1 MKISVIT
8 PAYKAQD
15 FLIKYINSI
24 NKQTVQPDEILIGV
38 DSCKETLKVC
48 ADLMEQN
55 NKIKIFYFPEHAG
68 CYRIRNILTILSTS
82 DTLVLFDADDVMYP
96 NYIKSVTDLVDD
108 GVFCRPNFFN
118 AVVGGTRKLSTQPA
132 EGCIAIKREDVID
145 NAGWE
150 PWNCAA
156 DSEFRFRAGRRDMV
170 WCQTKEPVFD
180 RYVHGGNL
188 TSSSETNMKSTYR
201 TKCKKEIDERKKSG
215 FTRDSMAISRYIKM
229 KDKSAILKYLKNNKD
244 EIIELIEEDKIVK
257 FGING
262 NTLTGEI
269 LPKTKISQKFIAQQ
283 NQLKQIRLMCGT
295 YMRKNKGT
303 IKVSVLKDNSSIY
316 SNTIDISKC
325 VDNDF
330 IDIDCNLTLEKDS
343 VYSLNIDGVNTVQRS
358 TITLKYGKLSNKLK
372 LISNGIELN
381 GELNCQF
388 IYGES
393 VIVDDVE
400 ETLLDNLG
408 KVSIIIPTY
417 NTSKYLK
424 NLLNSIKA
432 QRYNNYEVIVVD
444 DGSDESELREIR
456 KIIREH
462 TVDVKLLWS
471 KDNKGAPHARN
482 KGYDKS
488 TGEYLLFCDSDV
500 IMNPEMLEKM
510 INKLHQNKQVDWIYC
525 DYQLGEKVIEFWDFN
540 AKKFHKANC
549 SSTMSLIRSSKFPR
563 WDESIKK
570 LQDWDLFL
578 TMFDNG
584 SVGTWINEILFLAAD
599 RPDGITNSKII
610 SDDEARNLILKNHK
624 KYK

>member
-15 FLIKYINSI
+15 FLVKYIDSI

-118 AVVGGTRKLSTQPA
+118 VVVGGTRKLSTQPA

-180 RYVHGGNL
+180 RCVHGGNL
-188 TSSSETNMKSTYR
+188 TSLSETNMKSAYR
-201 TKCKKEIDERKKSG
+201 IKCRKEIDERKKSG

-229 KDKSAILKYLKNNKD
+229 KDKSTILKYLKDNSNEVVVFNNTKTIVNFGD
-244 EIIELIEEDKIVK
+244 SEIL
-257 FGING
+257 
-262 NTLTGEI
+262 LTGEI
-269 LPKTKISQKFIAQQ
+269 LTKTKINQRFVAQQ

-295 YMRKNKGT
+295 YTRKNTGT
-303 IKVSVLKDNSSIY
+303 IKVSVLKGNLSIY
-316 SNTIDISKC
+316 SGIINIKDCID
-325 VDNDF
+325 NQF
-330 IDIDCNLTLEKDS
+330 IDVDCKLKLDNNS
-343 VYSLNIDGVNTVQRS
+343 VYSLNIDGINTSQRS

-393 VIVDDVE
+393 VIDDDVE
-400 ETLLDNLG
+400 EPLSDNLG

-424 NLLNSIKA
+424 NLLNSIKS

-444 DGSDESELREIR
+444 DGSEVNELKEIR
-456 KIIREH
+456 RIIQEH
-462 TVDVKLLWS
+462 KVDVKLLWS
-471 KDNKGAPHARN
+471 KDNKGAPYARN

-488 TGEYLLFCDSDV
+488 TGEYLLFCDSDI

-510 INKLHQNKQVDWIYC
+510 INKIHENTSSDWIYC
-525 DYQLGEKVIEFWDFN
+525 DYQLSDKVLSFWDFN

-549 SSTMSLIRSSKFPR
+549 SSSMSLIRSSKFPR

-578 TMFDNG
+578 TMYDAG
-584 SVGTWINEILFLAAD
+584 SVGTWINEVLFLAAD
-599 RPDGITNSKII
+599 RPNGITNSTVV
-610 SDDEARNLILKNHK
+610 SDNEAKSIVLNKHK
-624 KYK
+624 KM